1 MEFDNEDHYAKL
13 LRAQTHIFDQ
23 TFGFINSMSL
33 KCAIDLCIPDVIHKY
48 GQPMPLS
55 QLIASLPIHPSK
67 ACFIS
72 RLMQILTHSGFFSQ
86 HNNATENYE
95 QEEVSYVLTDAS
107 KLLLKDHHFSMIS
120 LPQVILDPI
129 LVNPWFQFST
139 WFTNEDP
146 TPFHTQNGMAFW
158 DYASSEPKLNHLFN
172 DAMTNDSRLI
182 SSVLIEKC
190 KGVFSGLESLVDV
203 GGGTGTMAKAIAKS
217 FPQLKCIV
225 FDLPHVVDGLQGT
238 ENVEYVHGDMFE
250 AIPSA
255 DSIMLKTIMH
265 NWNDEECLKILK
277 RCKEAIAN
285 KDKGKVI
292 IIDVVI
298 GNEKGDSELDQTK
311 LFYDIEMM
319 VLVTG
324 KERNEKDWAKLF
336 LSAGFNSYKITP
348 VLGFKSLIEVYP
360 Y

>member
-1 MEFDNEDHYAKL
+1 MSFDNEDHSSKL
-13 LRAQTHIFDQ
+13 LEAQTHIFNQ

-33 KCAIDLCIPDVIHKY
+33 KCAIDLCIPDVIHNY
-48 GQPMPLS
+48 GQSMPLS
-55 QLIASLPIHPSK
+55 KLIASLPIHPSK
-67 ACFIS
+67 TCFVS
-72 RLMQILTHSGFFSQ
+72 RLMQILVHSGFFSQ
-86 HNNATENYE
+86 HSDDSK
-95 QEEVSYVLTDAS
+95 QEVSYALTDAS
-107 KLLLKDHHFSMIS
+107 ALLLKEHPFSMTC

-139 WFTNEDP
+139 WFTNDVP
-146 TPFHTQNGMAFW
+146 TPFHAQNGMTFW
-158 DYASSEPKLNHLFN
+158 DYAGREPKLNHLFN
-172 DAMTNDSRLI
+172 DAMTNDTRLI
-182 SSVLIEKC
+182 SSVMIEKC
-190 KGVFSGLESLVDV
+190 KGVLEGMESLVDV

-217 FPQLKCIV
+217 FPHLKCTV
-225 FDLPHVVDGLQGT
+225 FDLPHVVHGLQGT
-238 ENVEYVHGDMFE
+238 DNIEYVGGDMFQ

-277 RCKEAIAN
+277 RCKEAIEK

-298 GNEKGDSELDQTK
+298 GNLKGDSVLDQTK
-311 LFYDIEMM
+311 LYYDMEMM

-336 LSAGFNSYKITP
+336 FSAGFNHYKITP

-360 Y
+360 